1 MGLILDEGTKISQCG
16 QKKKKKKNG
25 IGKNSMKP
33 LCSKNKTAITKT
45 LTGKIY
51 KKNNNDINY
60 SIFGKSPQDIMQM
73 NKYLL
78 KEI

>member
-1 MGLILDEGTKISQCG
+1 MGLIPDEGIMISQCG
-16 QKKKKKKNG
+16 QKKKKGIEKNP
-25 IGKNSMKP
+25 MKP
-33 LCSKNKTAITKT
+33 LCSKNKTAVTKT

-51 KKNNNDINY
+51 KKNNKDINY
-60 SIFGKSPQDIMQM
+60 LIFGKFPQDIMQM

>member
-1 MGLILDEGTKISQCG
+1 M
-16 QKKKKKKNG
+16 
-25 IGKNSMKP
+25 
-33 LCSKNKTAITKT
+33 KTAITKT

-60 SIFGKSPQDIMQM
+60 SIFWKSPQDIMQM
-73 NKYLL
+73 NKYLF

>member
-16 QKKKKKKNG
+16 QKKKKKG

-51 KKNNNDINY
+51 KKNNSNINY
-60 SIFGKSPQDIMQM
+60 SNFGKSPQDIMQM

>member
-1 MGLILDEGTKISQCG
+1 MRELWFHSVA
-16 QKKKKKKNG
+16 KKKKKGIEKNP
-25 IGKNSMKP
+25 MKP
-33 LCSKNKTAITKT
+33 LCSKNKTAVTKT

-51 KKNNNDINY
+51 KKNNKDINY
-60 SIFGKSPQDIMQM
+60 LIFGKFPQDIMQM

>member
-1 MGLILDEGTKISQCG
+1 
-16 QKKKKKKNG
+16 
-25 IGKNSMKP
+25 MKP
-33 LCSKNKTAITKT
+33 LCSKNKTAVTKT

-51 KKNNNDINY
+51 KKNNKDINY
-60 SIFGKSPQDIMQM
+60 LIFGKFPQDIMQM

>member
-1 MGLILDEGTKISQCG
+1 MRELWFHSVA
-16 QKKKKKKNG
+16 KKKKKKKG
-25 IGKNSMKP
+25 IEKNPMKP

-51 KKNNNDINY
+51 KKNNRDINY
-60 SIFGKSPQDIMQM
+60 LIFGKFSQDIMQM